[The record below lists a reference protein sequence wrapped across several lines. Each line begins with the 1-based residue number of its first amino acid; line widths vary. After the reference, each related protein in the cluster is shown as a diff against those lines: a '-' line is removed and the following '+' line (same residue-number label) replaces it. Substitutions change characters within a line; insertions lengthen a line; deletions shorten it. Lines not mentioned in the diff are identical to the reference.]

1 MEKMSALYGL
11 SKRANKQQN
20 HVIQCLNYLETDSE
34 RRSISK
40 FGSVQPFYWLLRFQ
54 RYYRSFSALTI
65 VTRRAV
71 QPKKFSL
78 SISNISVHYHNSL
91 LL

>member
-54 RYYRSFSALTI
+54 RKL
-65 VTRRAV
+65 
-71 QPKKFSL
+71 
-78 SISNISVHYHNSL
+78 
-91 LL
+91 